1 MEILKSE
8 ALPKERLNGEM
19 KPSNRGEATRDYI
32 HIGPLNMALMI
43 VTNSCPYY
51 SPVVYIN

>member
-1 MEILKSE
+1 MLKSE

-19 KPSNRGEATRDYI
+19 KPSSRGEATRDYI
-32 HIGPLNMALMI
+32 HIGPLYMALMI

-51 SPVVYIN
+51 WKVLYIN

>member
-1 MEILKSE
+1 MLKSE

-32 HIGPLNMALMI
+32 HIGPPYMASTI